1 MLNKIKKLFSSK
13 EILNGNFG
21 IERETLRVDENG
33 YFCLLYTSTG
43 EVIVVRC
50 YTNVKNPQ
58 LFLNGILQSQFID
71 TSDKGY
77 LTWNVV
83 FEEGKLEAIAGEVRH
98 KLETVGAATTIRLKP
113 VSYTHL

>member
-1 MLNKIKKLFSSK
+1 MIHIVTARKGNDESEWK
-13 EILNGNFG
+13 EMNESWNYI
-21 IERETLRVDENG
+21 
-33 YFCLLYTSTG
+33 TG

-98 KLETVGAATTIRLKP
+98 KLETVGAATTIRL
-113 VSYTHL
+113 